1 MLNKFIY
8 ENKTSI
14 YTNPYLRRNQ
24 YNMNSLTNTSFSVDY
39 KTLYNEEKKLKEAA
53 LIKVDKINT
62 TAFLLINKLQQ
73 ENVRLKDENKI
84 LIEERKYQFEKN
96 LTLVEENESLII
108 RNQILVTEKNHLEK
122 IYQELSD
129 MMMFLSNFFN
139 HGFEV
144 ARNIFYDNYYHQNYI
159 VPENLDISLENDNY
173 LVTENEV
180 EVEKESENEM
190 TDIESVISIGTNSL
204 TTEEDYDNYL
214 SDKNC

>member
-1 MLNKFIY
+1 MPNKFIY

-24 YNMNSLTNTSFSVDY
+24 YNMNSSTNTSSVDY
-39 KTLYNEEKKLKEAA
+39 QALYEEEKKLKEAA

-73 ENVRLKDENKI
+73 ENVKLKDENKN
-84 LIEERKYQFEKN
+84 LVEERKYQFEKN

-108 RNQILVTEKNHLEK
+108 RNQILVTEKNHLKK

-129 MMMFLSNFFN
+129 MMIFLSNFFN
-139 HGFEV
+139 HRFEV

-159 VPENLDISLENDNY
+159 VSENLDISLENNNY
-173 LVTENEV
+173 LVTENEIEV
-180 EVEKESENEM
+180 EVEK
-190 TDIESVISIGTNSL
+190 
-204 TTEEDYDNYL
+204 
-214 SDKNC
+214 